1 MARVNKM
8 RIGFIGV
15 GKLGY
20 DAAEV
25 MFDNGHDVIGY
36 DIRTISGSRYK
47 ITNSIEEVCRDREII
62 FIAVP
67 TPHHPD
73 YDGSKPTSHLE
84 PKDFDY
90 TIVKD
95 VLNQINEHTNK
106 EQLVVLIST
115 VLPGTTRREFIPLV
129 KNYRFIYNPYL
140 IAMGTVK
147 NDMVNP
153 EMIIIGTED
162 GQTTGDAEKLIEF
175 YKTFVN
181 KQTRVEIGT
190 WDEAESIKI
199 FYNTF
204 ISAKLSL
211 VNMIQD
217 VAEKNGNIN
226 TDVVTKAL
234 ENSDYRITGKAYMK
248 AGMGDG
254 GPCHPRDNIALRYMA
269 NELNLGYDLFDSI
282 MKSREVQAKNIAS
295 RLVDLS
301 IDYRLPIVI
310 MGESYKLNV
319 NLFDGSFSRLVGHY
333 VQNEFGKDLKYDV
346 MDVPSVFLLGHR
358 YNFNII
364 DFPEGS
370 IVLDPWRERHKE
382 GTIHYGKKKK
392 TFNLVYNKWDELNNK
407 PIPNGKEYFNHND
420 FLISDGVSL
429 LNHCI
434 TQTRREEFITK
445 NCRLDEVKRKPNE
458 NYYYVVNY
466 HEPTSFIVDFVIE
479 NGDTFELKPSDN
491 QLINAEI
498 KKMLIECPNFKILL
512 ITEHEPTNEI
522 EFIKIIKYFELNGI
536 DLSKVYCINNN
547 SKLDEYKIK
556 HNGKVNVHK
565 INFLLYCKIRDLK
578 DSGGCYFEPNKYG
591 KFFLTFNKSLKPHRV
606 ALLNLLNNENLLND
620 VNWSFVPTGKIEMDS
635 NFLNDVL
642 DDDKINQDFINQMDY
657 KLSDYERDIYSF
669 NENEKDQVSQILT
682 HIENFESYINSY
694 FNITTESAFERQQ
707 NTIHISEKSY
717 KPFFYY
723 QFPIMVASQHH
734 IKKMKELY
742 DLDFFDDVINHS
754 YDNETNHKKRLIM
767 IVDEIKRINN
777 NKELFIEFYRN
788 NQDRFEKNKQKI
800 LGLLDFINKDY
811 DFFKN
816 LI

>member
-1 MARVNKM
+1 MGGINKM
-8 RIGFIGV
+8 KVGFIGI
-15 GKLGY
+15 GKLGK

-25 MFDNGHDVIGY
+25 MFDNAHDIIGY
-36 DIRTISGSRYK
+36 DVRTISGCRFKMTTSM
-47 ITNSIEEVCRDREII
+47 EEVCKDREII
-62 FIAVP
+62 FVAVP

-90 TIVKD
+90 SIVKD
-95 VLNQINEHTNK
+95 VLTEINKFTTKN
-106 EQLVVLIST
+106 QLVVLIST

-147 NDMVNP
+147 NDMINP

-162 GQTTGDAEKLIEF
+162 GKRTGDAEKLVEF

-181 KQTRVEIGT
+181 KGVRVEIGT

-217 VAEKNGNIN
+217 VAEKNGNID
-226 TDVVTKAL
+226 TDVVTGAL
-234 ENSDYRITGKAYMK
+234 ERSDYRITGKAYMK

-269 NELNLGYDLFDSI
+269 NELDLGYDLFDSI
-282 MKSREVQAKNIAS
+282 MKSREVQAKNIATK
-295 RLVDLS
+295 LVDIS

-310 MGESYKLNV
+310 MGESYKFNV
-319 NLFDGSFSRLVGHY
+319 NLYDGSFSRLVGYY
-333 VQNEFGKDLKYDV
+333 VKNVFNKEVNYDV
-346 MDVPSVFLLGHR
+346 MDKPSVYLLGHR
-358 YNFNII
+358 HNFNII

-370 IVLDPWRERHKE
+370 IVLDPWRERYKE

-392 TFNLVYNKWDELNNK
+392 TFNLVYDKWDDKTNK
-407 PIPNGKEYFNHND
+407 PIPNGKQYFNND
-420 FLISDGVSL
+420 EFLISDGISL
-429 LNHCI
+429 INHCI
-434 TQTRREEFITK
+434 IETQRNEFTTK
-445 NCRLDEVKRKPNE
+445 KCRMDEVKRKPNE

-466 HEPTSFIVDFVIE
+466 HEPTSFIVDYVKE
-479 NGDTFELKPSDN
+479 VEGNH
-491 QLINAEI
+491 QLISPKEELINSEI
-498 KKMLIECPNFKILL
+498 KQMLIECPNFKILL

-522 EFIKIIKYFELNGI
+522 EFFKIVKYFELNDI

-547 SKLDEYKIK
+547 SKLDEYKLKFNSDI
-556 HNGKVNVHK
+556 NVHK
-565 INFLLYCKIRDLK
+565 INFLLYCKIRDLR
-578 DSGGCYFEPNKYG
+578 DAGGCHFEPTKGG
-591 KFFLTFNKSLKPHRV
+591 KFFLTFNKSFKPHRV
-606 ALLNLLNNENLLND
+606 ALLNLLNNENILSD
-620 VNWSFVPTGKIEMDS
+620 VDWSFVPTGDEKMDET
-635 NFLNDVL
+635 FLSDVL
-642 DDDKINQDFINQMDY
+642 DNDKINFEFCKNLTY
-657 KLSDYERDIYSF
+657 KLSDFEKDVFTYNENTKDDLSLKLTHNESF
-669 NENEKDQVSQILT
+669 N
-682 HIENFESYINSY
+682 SYVNSY
-694 FNITTESAFERQQ
+694 VNITTESAFNRQP

-723 QFPIMVASQHH
+723 QFPIIVASQHH

-742 DLDFFDDVINHS
+742 DLDFFDDMINHS
-754 YDNETNHKKRLIM
+754 YDDEPNHKKRLLM
-767 IVDEIKRINN
+767 IVDEIKRINK
-777 NKELFIEFYRN
+777 NKDIFMEFYKN
-788 NQDRFEKNKQKI
+788 NQDRFEKNKQKT
-800 LGLLDFINKDY
+800 LGLLGYINKDY